1 MVGVFV
7 FIMQEAVIR
16 EDGHKVVSYYLIHIQ
31 QMEIKFYLTP
41 MSQKK
46 RHILLMNYL
55 AGVGTFLIIR
65 MEDEGKE
72 QYSQIKF
79 QNS

>member
-1 MVGVFV
+1 
-7 FIMQEAVIR
+7 
-16 EDGHKVVSYYLIHIQ
+16 
-31 QMEIKFYLTP
+31 
-41 MSQKK
+41 
-46 RHILLMNYL
+46 MNYL